1 MQKLTRALVCSAAFA
16 GLNACHGSDVTGLA
30 SRVDADGVVRYVS
43 VEGGFYSLES
53 IQGKFDPMN
62 LPPDY
67 RQDGLRVHFVG
78 VVRHDMGSTHMYGQ
92 ILELSDIR
100 KR

>member
-1 MQKLTRALVCSAAFA
+1 MHKLTRTLVWTTGFA
-16 GLNACHGSDVTGLA
+16 TPMACHGSDLTGVA

-43 VEGGFYSLES
+43 LEGGFYSLES
-53 IQGKFDPMN
+53 VQGKFDPMN
-62 LPPDY
+62 LPPDFK
-67 RQDGLRVHFVG
+67 QDGLRVHFVG
-78 VVRHDMGSTHMYGQ
+78 VVRHDIGSTHMYGQ

>member
-1 MQKLTRALVCSAAFA
+1 MHGLARILAVTVAVA
-16 GLNACHGSDVTGLA
+16 GLSGCHGANVTDAA
-30 SRVDADGVVRYVS
+30 SLVDADGVVRYVS
-43 VEGGFYSLES
+43 LEGGFYSLES

-62 LPPDY
+62 LPAAY
-67 RQDGLRVHFVG
+67 QRDGLRVHFVG

>member
-1 MQKLTRALVCSAAFA
+1 MQKLARTLLLTAAFA
-16 GLNACHGSDVTGLA
+16 SLTACHGSDVTGPV
-30 SRVDADGVVRYVS
+30 SQVEADGVVRYVS
-43 VEGGFYSLES
+43 LESGFYSLES
-53 IQGKFDPMN
+53 GQGKFDPMN
-62 LPPDY
+62 LPTDY

-92 ILELSDIR
+92 ILQLSDIR

>member
-1 MQKLTRALVCSAAFA
+1 MLKLTRTLVGTAALAA
-16 GLNACHGSDVTGLA
+16 LTACHSSDLTGFA
-30 SRVDADGVVRYVS
+30 SRIDADGVVRYVS
-43 VEGGFYSLES
+43 LEGGFYSLES
-53 IQGKFDPMN
+53 SQGKFDPMN

>member
-1 MQKLTRALVCSAAFA
+1 MRKLTHTLVGIAAVA
-16 GLNACHGSDVTGLA
+16 GIAACHGSDATGPG
-30 SRVDADGVVRYVS
+30 SRVEADGVVRYVS
-43 VEGGFYSLES
+43 LEGGFYSLES
-53 IQGKFDPMN
+53 LQGKFDPMN
-62 LPPDY
+62 LPTDF